1 MLSIR
6 EFYGENFA
14 NLKLK
19 DDNSKTGG
27 ISHSEETLGEFMEVC
42 GLNPDDCI
50 NDLGVILKECGVEI
64 KI

>member
-19 DDNSKTGG
+19 DDFQSTGG
-27 ISHSEETLGEFMEVC
+27 ISHSEETLGEFMQEIEFT
-42 GLNPDDCI
+42 GDDYVT
-50 NDLGVILKECGVEI
+50 DLWVVMKECGVEI
-64 KI
+64 